1 MRVPRIYL
9 AGELASGNECEIT
22 GQQAHHLLKVL
33 RCRSGDPVTLF
44 NGDGSNY
51 AGIILSTSRNSLRMR
66 VDSRSAP
73 ENESPLMI
81 HLGIPLAKGQRMDY
95 AIQKA
100 VELGVAGITP
110 LTTARTVV
118 KLDSKR
124 LEGKLEHWRQ
134 VIIAACEQSGRA
146 RVPRLDSVQALET
159 WARTARFG
167 IMLDPGKAASLR
179 ELECAATDVH
189 LVAGPEGGL
198 TAGETEMLRER
209 GFHAVTLGP
218 RILRTETAPVA
229 ALAALQ
235 LLWGDF

>member
-9 AGELASGNECEIT
+9 ASELASGNECEIT

-110 LTTARTVV
+110 LTTERTVV

-134 VIIAACEQSGRA
+134 VIIAACEQCG
-146 RVPRLDSVQALET
+146 L
-159 WARTARFG
+159 
-167 IMLDPGKAASLR
+167 SLI
-179 ELECAATDVH
+179 H
-189 LVAGPEGGL
+189 
-198 TAGETEMLRER
+198 
-209 GFHAVTLGP
+209 
-218 RILRTETAPVA
+218 I
-229 ALAALQ
+229 
-235 LLWGDF
+235 